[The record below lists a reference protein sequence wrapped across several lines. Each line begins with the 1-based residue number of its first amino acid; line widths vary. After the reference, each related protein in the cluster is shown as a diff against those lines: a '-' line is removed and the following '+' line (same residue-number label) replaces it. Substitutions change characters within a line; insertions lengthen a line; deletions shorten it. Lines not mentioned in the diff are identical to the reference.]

1 MFDNFG
7 FSRLNE
13 FIIQDDKKIINT
25 LLYDLKKCN
34 KSDNKITITSV
45 KFSMP
50 EYKKKTLPNA
60 LSNTAIDLFH
70 ALNQFFWWKAIMI
83 TPTKVSIKVE
93 GIVRTLS
100 KMLT

>member
-1 MFDNFG
+1 MFDSFG

-25 LLYDLKKCN
+25 LLYDLKKFN

-50 EYKKKTLPNA
+50 EYKKKTSNA
-60 LSNTAIDLFH
+60 LSNTAVDLFH
-70 ALNQFFWWKAIMI
+70 ALNEFFW
-83 TPTKVSIKVE
+83 
-93 GIVRTLS
+93 
-100 KMLT
+100 